1 MSYARAHETLGTPR
15 SNAANAHKQDSLT
28 RNGRHSLRTYKQLS
42 PLENLFL
49 AHSNIL
55 FLSGQ
60 TIFYNYP
67 LAHKMLF

>member
-15 SNAANAHKQDSLT
+15 TNAANTHKQDSLT
-28 RNGRHSLRTYKQLS
+28 CNGRHSLRTYKQLS
-42 PLENLFL
+42 PLENLLL

-60 TIFYNYP
+60 AIFFNYP